1 MISREKIRSCAEAD
15 ATLSLKKLI
24 NKNMEIKVPSN
35 LKEFVA
41 IEYPGKVVN
50 PDKMV
55 ETLGGIEDLSK
66 GFGEKQK
73 LQLKLR
79 QNFYTKPILSTE
91 PNEATGM
98 LLKVKV
104 RRSKNNREKKP
115 QIVSTELV
123 GTATTMYKFNNF
135 GDYQYLPIQRNEKT
149 GKTEN
154 IYHEIVPEDITIGP
168 SWFR

>member
-1 MISREKIRSCAEAD
+1 MEVKISND
-15 ATLSLKKLI
+15 
-24 NKNMEIKVPSN
+24 
-35 LKEFVA
+35 LKELIA

-50 PDKMV
+50 LDRMI
-55 ETLGGIEDLSK
+55 ETMGGIEELSK
-66 GFGEKQK
+66 GFCEKQK

-79 QNFYTKPILSTE
+79 PNFYAKPILSTE
-91 PNEATGM
+91 PTEATGM

-104 RRSKNNREKKP
+104 RRSKKQRDRKP
-115 QIVSTELV
+115 EVVSTELV

-154 IYHEIVPEDITIGP
+154 IYNDIVPSDITVGP
-168 SWFR
+168 SWFRYVDCSMISFSFFRLIILLF